1 MYNKIKK
8 SIIFI
13 LLSTAFISCGSQSRV
28 HTGDNIVTNNTVIN
42 DSTNNSFE
50 KDEKDYLYNLFLTEY
65 YWSEYTPRPFN
76 SVLYTDPQSM
86 INALTY
92 KPIDKWSFV
101 EVNGNSYGLY
111 EQTTYGFGFYIKP
124 DISGVMR
131 VAYIDMNSPADSRGF
146 YRGDIL
152 LEINTQPA
160 SQELFNEVVS
170 QKGKVASFHI
180 LRNGID
186 IYLSMSP
193 QYYNYN
199 VAKGNIIKTNG
210 GKSVG
215 YLRFDLFSD
224 DATTEIEPIFDE
236 FYNYGID
243 TLVVDMRY
251 NGGGYLNTASIL
263 LDKLTRDRDGEVQ
276 FRSIWN
282 EANSAKNSFSTF
294 ETDENSLNLKE
305 IVFLVT
311 NNTASASELVINS
324 LSASTIDIKVSL
336 VGSTT
341 HGKPVG
347 MEGKLYNNNIY
358 YLINFKLENS
368 DGFGDYFNGIP
379 VTCPAIDDITHQMGD
394 SNESM
399 LMEALHYIDTGSC
412 R

>member
-1 MYNKIKK
+1 MYYKIIKP
-8 SIIFI
+8 ILFM

-28 HTGDNIVTNNTVIN
+28 HTGDNIVTDDTVIN
-42 DSTNNSFE
+42 ESTNGSFDR
-50 KDEKDYLYNLFLTEY
+50 DEKDYLYNLFLTEY

-76 SVLYTDPQSM
+76 SAPYTDPQTM
-86 INALTY
+86 IDALTY
-92 KPIDKWSFV
+92 KPIDRWSFV
-101 EVNGNSYGLY
+101 EMNGNSYGLY
-111 EQTTYGFGFYIKP
+111 EQTNYGFGFYIMA

-131 VAYIDMNSPADSRGF
+131 IAYIDMNSPADSKGF

-152 LEINTQPA
+152 LEINAQPA
-160 SQELFNEVVS
+160 SQELFNDVVS

-193 QYYNYN
+193 QYYNYS
-199 VAKGNIIKTNG
+199 VAKGNIIKTNS

-215 YLRFDLFSD
+215 YLRFDSFTD

-263 LDKLTRDRDGEVQ
+263 LDKLTRDRDGKVQ

-282 EANSAKNSFSTF
+282 VANSAKNSTATF
-294 ETDENSLNLKE
+294 ETDSNSLDLKE

-311 NNTASASELVINS
+311 SDTASASELVINS
-324 LSASTIDIKVSL
+324 LSASTIDMKVAL

-347 MEGKLYNNNIY
+347 MEGKVYNNNIY
-358 YLINFKLENS
+358 YLINFKLENA
-368 DGFGDYFNGIP
+368 DGFGDYFNGLP
-379 VTCPAIDDITHQMGD
+379 VTCSSIDDITHPMGD
-394 SNESM
+394 TNESM
-399 LMEALHYIDTGSC
+399 LMEALYYIDTGSC
-412 R
+412 L